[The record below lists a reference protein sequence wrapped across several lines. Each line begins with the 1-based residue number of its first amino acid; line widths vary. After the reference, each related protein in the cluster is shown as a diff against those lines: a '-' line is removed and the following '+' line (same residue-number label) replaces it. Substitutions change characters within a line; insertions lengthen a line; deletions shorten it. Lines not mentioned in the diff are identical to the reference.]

1 MMEIEKE
8 ESVELKLE
16 ELERRIRILED
27 IEAIK
32 RLKAKY
38 WRCCDKKLWD
48 ELEECFTEDAIADY
62 FPNLHFEGRDAIIKF
77 LKESLGPDYMIT
89 AHGGH
94 NAEIEII
101 SETEAR
107 GIWALNDLVIIQPGI
122 RLRGYGHYEDEYVKE
137 NGRWKIKRIKQ
148 TRIIEEWIMD
158 RR

>member
-122 RLRGYGHYEDEYVKE
+122 RMRGYGHYEDEYVKE

>member
-1 MMEIEKE
+1 MEIEKE

-122 RLRGYGHYEDEYVKE
+122 RMRGYGHYEDEYVKE

>member
-1 MMEIEKE
+1 
-8 ESVELKLE
+8 VELKLE

-122 RLRGYGHYEDEYVKE
+122 RMRGYGHYEDEYVKE